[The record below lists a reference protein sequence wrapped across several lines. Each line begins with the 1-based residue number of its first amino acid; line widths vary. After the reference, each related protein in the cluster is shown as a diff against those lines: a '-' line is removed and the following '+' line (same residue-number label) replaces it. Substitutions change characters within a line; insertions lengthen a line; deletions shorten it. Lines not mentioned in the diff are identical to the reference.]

1 MLANNVRFSG
11 LVLGTAVG
19 DALGLP
25 AENLSAARIQR
36 RWHGQWRMRLL
47 LGRGLISDD
56 TEHTLMVAQALLAE
70 PRDAP
75 AFQRLLA
82 RKFRWWFAAL
92 PAGVGLATAKA
103 CLKLWVGIRPG
114 NSAVKSAGSGP
125 AMRSAVIGAYFASD
139 PGKRRDFVLASSRL
153 THRGWQAETAAL
165 AVAEAAALILLEQK
179 HPDTSAVLARLR
191 QLSPEPEWQNLV
203 ATMETALLAQASVP
217 EFASRLG
224 LQRAVSGYA
233 LHVTPVA
240 LYAWLRHPGDF
251 RAALISALAC
261 GGDTDTVGA
270 IVGALAGASVGQ
282 EGIPAEWLNPLW
294 EWPRSR
300 TFMVQVAQRLA
311 DPAKTL
317 QPQTPVPCFWPGI
330 PPRNLLFLV
339 IVLGHGFRRLFRP
352 IKNAANFLSRL
363 TFQCLYPVMVTFA
376 HPQLCYS
383 SHVVVVLVL
392 KTAGVVSGLFLF
404 PHAPPSV
411 GVYLFP
417 ALSRLTPHASRITH
431 QPRVPSYGDFHPSPT
446 LLF

>member
-1 MLANNVRFSG
+1 
-11 LVLGTAVG
+11 
-19 DALGLP
+19 
-25 AENLSAARIQR
+25 
-36 RWHGQWRMRLL
+36 
-47 LGRGLISDD
+47 
-56 TEHTLMVAQALLAE
+56 
-70 PRDAP
+70 
-75 AFQRLLA
+75 
-82 RKFRWWFAAL
+82 
-92 PAGVGLATAKA
+92 
-103 CLKLWVGIRPG
+103 
-114 NSAVKSAGSGP
+114 
-125 AMRSAVIGAYFASD
+125 
-139 PGKRRDFVLASSRL
+139 
-153 THRGWQAETAAL
+153 
-165 AVAEAAALILLEQK
+165 
-179 HPDTSAVLARLR
+179 
-191 QLSPEPEWQNLV
+191 
-203 ATMETALLAQASVP
+203 
-217 EFASRLG
+217 
-224 LQRAVSGYA
+224 
-233 LHVTPVA
+233 VA